1 MSHRFGYSARGNSSP
16 DVRGAHSALK
26 TPRPQAVLRDSI
38 VNVSPGFS
46 FPLNERSTRNLA
58 RSTTDVKRGN
68 VLSETDTFLTSL
80 TSATT
85 TNSALS
91 KFDFTRFGES
101 SQNSGA
107 TGPQAMTPD
116 DAEQDRTAAK
126 MNGRIIGLLAHADE
140 DKVQ

>member
-16 DVRGAHSALK
+16 DVGGTHSALK
-26 TPRPQAVLRDSI
+26 TPRPQAVLPDSI

-140 DKVQ
+140 DKIQ